1 MSANQHFASTFS
13 RRSFRLSFL
22 FPLRCQSAPE
32 NSLAGYFSTDID
44 TRFLL
49 GAKCWIRGGEG
60 TWAVTPNRKVNHSVF
75 LILQKV
81 STLILRQFILHFMVL
96 WITWREIMPRLY
108 GEKLPWS
115 SSRVTLPAEL
125 TLVTAGSQL
134 CSRMLWLSRLD
145 RVGRLGEPKCLYGE
159 KLARLAGCSHYIYH
173 KGWPA

>member
-13 RRSFRLSFL
+13 RRSLRLSFL

-60 TWAVTPNRKVNHSVF
+60 TWAVTPNRKVNHSLF
-75 LILQKV
+75 LILQKKV
-81 STLILRQFILHFMVL
+81 SFHWGNLFFIRCYGSPEERL
-96 WITWREIMPRLY
+96 WPRLH

-125 TLVTAGSQL
+125 TLVTAGSQQ

-173 KGWPA
+173 KGWLA